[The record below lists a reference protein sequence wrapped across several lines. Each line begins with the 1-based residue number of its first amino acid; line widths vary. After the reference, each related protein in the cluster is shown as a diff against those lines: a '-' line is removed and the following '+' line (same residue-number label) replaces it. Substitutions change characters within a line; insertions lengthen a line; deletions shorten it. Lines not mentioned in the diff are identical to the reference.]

1 MWLCKSPMAEPPM
14 LKDLSQK
21 VSNLLSGMVSRR
33 QRIQIPGRGGMS
45 MQVGYVLQSEAMEGF
60 VPEEEELVG
69 DLRLYSDPVK
79 MDEGRVDVLPA
90 LETGLEKILLYLQ
103 YTICKHISDQRCSH
117 RNEWTC
123 KCASQTNTMNRKSCS
138 RGMEPRY
145 RRPTNTRTSLNVT
158 H

>member
-1 MWLCKSPMAEPPM
+1 MWLCESPMAEPPRAM

-21 VSNLLSGMVSRR
+21 DRNLLSGMVSRR
-33 QRIQIPGRGGMS
+33 QRIQIPGRGVMS

-60 VPEEEELVG
+60 GPEEEELVG

-103 YTICKHISDQRCSH
+103 YTGDGATLSKAHQYTH
-117 RNEWTC
+117 FT
-123 KCASQTNTMNRKSCS
+123 KCN
-138 RGMEPRY
+138 
-145 RRPTNTRTSLNVT
+145 
-158 H
+158 